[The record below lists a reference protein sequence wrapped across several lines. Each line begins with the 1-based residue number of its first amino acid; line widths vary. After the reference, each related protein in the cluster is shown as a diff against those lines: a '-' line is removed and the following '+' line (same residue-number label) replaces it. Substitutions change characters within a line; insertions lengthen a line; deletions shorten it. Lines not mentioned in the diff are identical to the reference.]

1 MKRPIP
7 CPRSL
12 LGACMLGVLLWLS
25 VLPLEARGEV
35 SSDVRRYLLSVHQL
49 VDDLEYERALEQLT
63 RAKKVAKGPEDDVA
77 LSLYEGVILAE
88 LSKGRL
94 EESDAAFK
102 SALFLNPEAK
112 LPLQVA
118 PKVRRR
124 FEAIRQQIL
133 SDLSSRG
140 EKKEPLL
147 MGEMKPSREPR
158 PPAAL
163 AQTALPRS
171 EAEVSGGALLRRRA
185 PIPAVAGGVLVI
197 AGGVS
202 WGLAH
207 GQKSKLRERD
217 PSIGTRQDAVDV
229 GARGRTYQAAGV
241 GLLAAGV
248 VGLGIATGMYLLGA
262 PGDSVSLRVGTSGTS
277 AFVSGRWP

>member
-1 MKRPIP
+1 M
-7 CPRSL
+7 
-12 LGACMLGVLLWLS
+12 
-25 VLPLEARGEV
+25 
-35 SSDVRRYLLSVHQL
+35 
-49 VDDLEYERALEQLT
+49 
-63 RAKKVAKGPEDDVA
+63 A

-163 AQTALPRS
+163 ARTALPRS
-171 EAEVSGGALLRRRA
+171 EAEVSGGTLLRRRA

-217 PSIGTRQDAVDV
+217 ASIGTREDAVDV